1 MAYSIDLRKR
11 VVEFVEEGGGK
22 AEAARRFRVSLWC
35 VHDWCGRTDLAPKR
49 HGPRQRKLDRLAL
62 RQHVAQH
69 PAATLQERAQ
79 HFGVRINA
87 IWYALRQLQV
97 THKKNS
103 TVR

>member
-11 VVEFVEEGGGK
+11 VVQFVEEGGTK

-35 VHDWCGRTDLAPKR
+35 VQNWCRRTHLGPKR
-49 HGPRQRKLDRLAL
+49 HGPRQRKLDRAAL
-62 RQHVAQH
+62 RHHVRQH
-69 PAATLQERAQ
+69 PDATLNERAQ

-87 IWYALRQLQV
+87 IWYALRQMKV

-103 TVR
+103 AVR